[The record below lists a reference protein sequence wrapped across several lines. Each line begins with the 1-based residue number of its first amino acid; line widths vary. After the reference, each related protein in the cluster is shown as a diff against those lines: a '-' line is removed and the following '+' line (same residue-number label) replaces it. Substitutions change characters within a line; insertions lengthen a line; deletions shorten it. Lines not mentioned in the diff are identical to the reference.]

1 MVAYEC
7 VAGRGSRNDPQVW
20 KDMVPQQVWRRGSPM
35 KIYNEIL
42 DQMRVLMRLYYATP
56 ALDDQI
62 LVALGRRS

>member
-1 MVAYEC
+1 
-7 VAGRGSRNDPQVW
+7 
-20 KDMVPQQVWRRGSPM
+20 M

-62 LVALGRRS
+62 LVAIGRPS